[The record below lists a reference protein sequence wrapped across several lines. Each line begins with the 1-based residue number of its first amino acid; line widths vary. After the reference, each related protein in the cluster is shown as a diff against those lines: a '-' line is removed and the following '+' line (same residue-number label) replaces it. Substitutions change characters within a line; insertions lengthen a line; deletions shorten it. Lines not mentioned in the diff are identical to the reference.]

1 MELKFIDH
9 SVTLQ
14 LVFVFTWP
22 EHFFNVAFF
31 KFPKLILCKLYFRKA
46 SKLFE
51 KNAAPL
57 LHLAGLEVNLVKVSF
72 IFLLLLFFI
81 LLKNVGESHQNITL
95 LERKENA

>member
-14 LVFVFTWP
+14 LVFVFAWP
-22 EHFFNVAFF
+22 EQYVAFF
-31 KFPKLILCKLYFRKA
+31 KFPLLILYKLYFRKA

-81 LLKNVGESHQNITL
+81 LLKNVGESHQSITL